1 MLNRLDKMFRNLD
14 TGMTRDKYFTM
25 KEQME
30 QEPIESEIP
39 PDLNDFPEIVIDA
52 ISAFNLLGDRV
63 YPEIGYTGKDYTN
76 LSHIMNIYGIEDK
89 EYFLEILHWLDART
103 IKKSSEQMKKEY
115 EKLKRQSSGKR
126 S

>member
-1 MLNRLDKMFRNLD
+1 MFLNFD
-14 TGMTRDKYFTM
+14 TGMTRDKYFAM
-25 KEQME
+25 KEQLG
-30 QEPIESEIP
+30 QEPVESEIP
-39 PDLNDFPEIVIDA
+39 PDLEDFPEIVNYA
-52 ISAFNLLGDRV
+52 ISTFNLLGDKV

-76 LSHIMNIYGIEDK
+76 LPYILEIYNIDDK
-89 EYFLEILHWLDART
+89 EYFLELLNWLDARA